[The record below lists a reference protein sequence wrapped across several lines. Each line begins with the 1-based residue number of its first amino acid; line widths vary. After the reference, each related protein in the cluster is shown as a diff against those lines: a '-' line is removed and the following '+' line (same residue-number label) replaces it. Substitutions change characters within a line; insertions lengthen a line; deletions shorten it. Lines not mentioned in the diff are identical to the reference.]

1 MELNKATI
9 EKLQEMI
16 LDFFFNLVISLH
28 FIYSTSKV
36 LQQGFIYFLLC

>member
-1 MELNKATI
+1 MGLN
-9 EKLQEMI
+9 
-16 LDFFFNLVISLH
+16 FFFMNLNLVISLH